1 MIIQTLA
8 IVIFNIVLIN
18 FFQKIANFI
27 NVFDNPDSKRKIHNK
42 KVASIGGLIIFS
54 NISLFFFLESDLS
67 EYKILW
73 TFAFI
78 IFLIGFIDDKFKINS
93 NLKFFLFIIFA
104 YLLFKNNDSL
114 ILNDLNFSFL
124 NQNISLGKFSLIFS
138 IFSIVIFMNAFN
150 MFDGINLQASLYS
163 IFIFLIFISN
173 NYFTNFSIIIIVSL
187 IFFLY
192 LNYKNICFLGDSGSL
207 LIAFLISYIFINSAS
222 KNIFYADEILLI
234 MLLPGLELIRLFFF
248 RIIKKKSPFSPDN
261 NHLHH
266 YLIKNLGLIKTNYL
280 VISLTIFL
288 YLFALLLNSF
298 PLSIFI
304 GLIIY
309 FFVLFYFKKK

>member
-280 VISLTIFL
+280 VISLTVFL

-298 PLSIFI
+298 PLSIFM